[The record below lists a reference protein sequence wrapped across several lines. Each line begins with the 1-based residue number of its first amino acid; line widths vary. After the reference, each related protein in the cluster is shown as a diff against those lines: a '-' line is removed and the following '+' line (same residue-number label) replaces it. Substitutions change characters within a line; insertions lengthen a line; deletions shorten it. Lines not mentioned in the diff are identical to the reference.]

1 MQQFHL
7 RGGPNL
13 KLISYLQKHRK
24 LIRTSF
30 ILCASV
36 LHKQNPKD
44 ISDYTIL
51 SLSPLS
57 PLKSQQSQLAK
68 NETASPR
75 NAISLPLFGE

>member
-51 SLSPLS
+51 SFSTPS
-57 PLKSQQSQLAK
+57 APYKK
-68 NETASPR
+68 PNESAS
-75 NAISLPLFGE
+75 EK